1 MSRKDIF
8 LAGGLCLS
16 SLVAGGAALVFAEF
30 GAPVWVFVGLLAWLL
45 TAGLPTLTSVL
56 LLARYW
62 PGPSFGAFILS
73 AIVLSFLAQLGSIA
87 GIRWAM
93 LRRHRHLGR

>member
-1 MSRKDIF
+1 MTGRDIF

-16 SLVAGGAALVFAEF
+16 SLVAGVTALIFAEF
-30 GAPVWVFVGLLAWLL
+30 GAPTWVFVGLLAWLL

-73 AIVLSFLAQLGSIA
+73 AIVLSFLAQLGAIA

-93 LRRHRHLGR
+93 RRHRHLGR